1 MFVKVS
7 GCGVSPVM
15 KGDKSV
21 SSGIEDDHLP
31 FFKLGVRYN
40 TYFSNLT
47 KPENFRMVDIEINSL
62 SPD

>member
-1 MFVKVS
+1 MFPKVS
-7 GCGVSPVM
+7 GCDVSPVM

-40 TYFSNLT
+40 THFSILNKSNKFIYSTLD
-47 KPENFRMVDIEINSL
+47 EFCI
-62 SPD
+62 